1 MAEEQ
6 KIPKVWLT
14 SCIFPL
20 IIEIL
25 GPFFVSPNLCSNTN
39 QSNSRR
45 EHKWNWYGTC
55 EQKKIFEFENENCFF
70 LLWAVAKVP
79 AKILT
84 QLKMG
89 LISDRKNK
97 AKKEKES
104 SLGGG
109 FKNGFSGGLMMPTKK
124 GIFGPQVLPAPGGHR
139 MMPPKYPP
147 GYYTTPVHH
156 SSWSHPS
163 QPKGNPNVNPRYQ
176 TWVAP
181 RKQPALGQLV
191 KRNCYVFL
199 KILCI

>member
-1 MAEEQ
+1 MF
-6 KIPKVWLT
+6 L
-14 SCIFPL
+14 SC
-20 IIEIL
+20 
-25 GPFFVSPNLCSNTN
+25 C
-39 QSNSRR
+39 
-45 EHKWNWYGTC
+45 
-55 EQKKIFEFENENCFF
+55 
-70 LLWAVAKVP
+70 
-79 AKILT
+79 KILT

-104 SLGGG
+104 PSPVGGG

-124 GIFGPQVLPAPGGHR
+124 GIFGPQVLPAPIQGGGHR
-139 MMPPKYPP
+139 MMPPPNKYPP

-163 QPKGNPNVNPRYQ
+163 QPKANPNVNPRYQ

-191 KRNCYVFL
+191 NNNNRIQNFVL
-199 KILCI
+199 K